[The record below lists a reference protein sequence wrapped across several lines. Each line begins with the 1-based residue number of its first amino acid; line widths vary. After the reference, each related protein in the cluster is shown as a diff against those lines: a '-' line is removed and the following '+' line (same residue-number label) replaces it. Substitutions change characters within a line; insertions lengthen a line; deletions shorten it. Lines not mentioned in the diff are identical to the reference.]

1 MDIDNKVLTQFL
13 KDVYSRENNTVLT
26 SVQIKEIE
34 DFYKKNYK
42 TTDNFNEF
50 LFLNPSIAKNIKK
63 IKGVNAEVERQF
75 KSKKLLQEGT
85 LCECVL
91 AQTIAKIYNL
101 NDFADLFHT
110 YIRELPANI
119 IYSLRDDE
127 NKILCRYLYYNKD
140 NPNTFLIQYGNPT
153 KYDADLYINNQI
165 VKLEFKDKFARIGEK
180 ETEYNEEG
188 KLIYTEEFATK
199 NPVYLPIINKFN
211 KEKNLIDLS
220 TNYPLYDEEIRKSI
234 FKAYFKNLGF
244 DVLVSLDDS
253 NQLIAITEDCIDL
266 PEEKKMISLDGSEI
280 RRAGKND
287 YTVFTP
293 KLLQK
298 SITDIKG
305 IIKDDTVSIPI
316 ANMENRIYKGKLT
329 GKKINHLFFVT
340 LEKIENKDDKYIF
353 SLNDV
358 RQLKPTLSAH
368 MHIIA
373 SRKELI
379 EYYKKS
385 GFATC
390 TRCSASA
397 RINET

>member
-1 MDIDNKVLTQFL
+1 MEIDNDTLIKFI
-13 KDVYSRENNTVLT
+13 KDVYSRENNIVLT
-26 SVQIKEIE
+26 GTQIKEIE

-42 TTDNFNEF
+42 STDTFNEF
-50 LFLNPSIAKNIKK
+50 LSLNPSISRNIKK
-63 IKGVNAEVERQF
+63 VKGVKAEIERQF
-75 KSKKLLQEGT
+75 NNKRLLQSGT

-91 AQTIAKIYNL
+91 AQTIANMYNL
-101 NDFADLFHT
+101 NCFADVFHT

-119 IYSLRDDE
+119 IYRLRADD
-127 NKILCRYLYYNKD
+127 NKILCRYIYYNKD
-140 NPNTFLIQYGNPT
+140 DLNTFLIQYGNPT

-165 VKLEFKDKFARIGEK
+165 VKLEFKDKYSRLGEK

-188 KLIYTEEFATK
+188 KLIYTEEFARE
-199 NPVYLPIINKFN
+199 NPVYIPIINKFN

-234 FKAYFKNLGF
+234 FKTYFKKLGF
-244 DVLVSLDDS
+244 DVLVSLDEN

-280 RRAGKND
+280 RRAGKNA

-298 SITDIKG
+298 SITNIKG

-340 LEKIENKDDKYIF
+340 LEKIKEKDDNYIF
-353 SLNDV
+353 SITDV

-379 EYYKKS
+379 EYYEE
-385 GFATC
+385 
-390 TRCSASA
+390 
-397 RINET
+397 IIENN